1 MTPESQARTPAHG
14 QPGDKPHPRRAEEHE
29 HHDQARGHRH
39 HEGAHPSP
47 TAPNP
52 RRWFILTLMCMAQ
65 FMLIVDVTV
74 VNVALP
80 SIGDDLA
87 LSPAATTWVVTA
99 YTLLFGSLLLLGGR
113 LGDFL
118 GRRRTFLG
126 GLALF
131 TAASLVSGLAET
143 SGVLIAARAAQGVG
157 AAFLSPAAMAMV
169 MATFQGPERHRALGV
184 WAAIGGTGAAFGVLL
199 GGVLTSGPGW
209 EWAFLVNVP
218 IGLMVLFLVPV
229 LVREDGPT
237 TGPGGRHKGVD
248 LPGALT
254 MTAMPALLIY
264 GLVQARDHGFGD
276 AFAWG
281 PLLASALC
289 AALFVRA
296 ERAAVSPLVRLPF
309 LARRSMAGGCL
320 LMLASAGVLISGFFL
335 CSLHL
340 QHVLGHSAL
349 RTGLMFLPAALA
361 TTVGAHLA
369 SRAVPRIGWRPTS
382 ASGLVL
388 AAVGALLLSGVDR
401 GNAWTEVLPGF
412 VLLSF
417 GLGIGFVCAIT
428 SAMHGVGHLDA
439 GLGSGL
445 VNTAHELGASLGIAV
460 VTAVAGTSLE
470 GAAGTPSLDGLGN
483 AFVTCAVI
491 SAVAAVGGLM
501 LLPKERP
508 DPSAGPVMAH

>member
-1 MTPESQARTPAHG
+1 MTPESQARITAHG
-14 QPGDKPHPRRAEEHE
+14 QPSDEPHAQHAEEPE
-29 HHDQARGHRH
+29 GHGH
-39 HEGAHPSP
+39 GHPAP
-47 TAPNP
+47 PAPNP
-52 RRWFILTLMCMAQ
+52 RRWVILTLLCMAQ

-80 SIGDDLA
+80 SIGDDLT
-87 LSPAATTWVVTA
+87 LSPAAMTWVVTA

-131 TAASLVSGLAET
+131 TVASLFSGLAES
-143 SGVLIAARAAQGVG
+143 SGTLIAARAAQGVG
-157 AAFLSPAAMAMV
+157 AAFLSPAAMATV
-169 MATFQGPERHRALGV
+169 MATFQGPERNRALGV

-209 EWAFLVNVP
+209 EWAFFINVP
-218 IGLMVLFLVPV
+218 IGLIVLLLVPV
-229 LVREDGPT
+229 LVKEDGPT
-237 TGPGGRHKGVD
+237 TGPGGRHKGID

-254 MTAMPALLIY
+254 MTAAPALLIY

-276 AFAWG
+276 AAAWG
-281 PLLASALC
+281 PLLAAALC
-289 AALFVRA
+289 AALFVLA
-296 ERAAVSPLVRLPF
+296 ERATASPLVRLSF

-320 LMLASAGVLISGFFL
+320 VMLASAGVLISGFFL
-335 CSLHL
+335 CSLYL
-340 QHVLGHSAL
+340 QHVLGYSAL

-361 TTVGAHLA
+361 TTIGAHLA
-369 SRAVPRIGWRPTS
+369 SQAVARIGWRVTS
-382 ASGLVL
+382 ASGLVI
-388 AAVGALLLSGVDR
+388 AAVGGLLLSGVDR
-401 GNAWTEVLPGF
+401 GNAWAEVLPGF
-412 VLLSF
+412 ALLSF

-460 VTAVAGTSLE
+460 VAAVAGAGLE
-470 GAAGTPSLDGLGN
+470 GAGAPSLDGFDN
-483 AFVTCAVI
+483 AFVACAVI
-491 SAVAAVGGLM
+491 SAVAAVGGLT

-508 DPSAGPVMAH
+508 DPSAGPIMAH